1 MTLVI
6 YWVVESRY
14 KSFVSSR
21 ENSFFYSR
29 LSWGMLLRGDF
40 SFEEIY
46 QFFTLSQNHVF
57 IIFIIWLYDLMSY

>member
-46 QFFTLSQNHVF
+46 QFSLCHKIMCLLFLLSGF
-57 IIFIIWLYDLMSY
+57 MI